1 MTTWEPASDA
11 DKHTIRLLI
20 DHLRRAGIPLPTLP
34 ATARNPDLADLTKRD
49 AGTLTTRL
57 RDALNDTDPTRR
69 T

>member
-11 DKHTIRLLI
+11 DKQAIRLLI
-20 DHLRRAGIPLPTLP
+20 DQLRRAGIPLPTLP
-34 ATARNPDLADLTKRD
+34 ATARAENLVGLTKRD
-49 AGTLTTRL
+49 AGSLTTLL